1 MSQLLKDRTIIIY
14 ILFITLLFFLFIL
27 FSSIIVLA
35 QTKAL
40 SVAIGFTT
48 PFGPSAGFTLSTMFG
63 VDFDEAVFYG
73 FGLDFANATWVINS
87 IENSFVYLP
96 IYGALRIRFPFTLPF
111 ALYSIMGVGYSFLI
125 DKVQSSISG
134 ESSAGFYGSFF
145 WKVAIGFGFMLGS
158 KTDGIFEVHISS
170 FSFQYW
176 GQVVDF
182 PDKLNFVTL
191 GFYFGIRFFRM

>member
-1 MSQLLKDRTIIIY
+1 MYKLIKDKKLVIF
-14 ILFITLLFFLFIL
+14 ILSFIL
-27 FSSIIVLA
+27 FFIFFLIPLQVYA

-40 SVAIGFTT
+40 SIAIGFTT
-48 PFGPSAGFTLSTMFG
+48 PFGPTSGFTLSALFG

-73 FGLDFANATWVINS
+73 FGLDFANGSWVINS
-87 IENSFVYLP
+87 IENTFVYFPL
-96 IYGALRIRFPFTLPF
+96 YGALRIRFPFSLPF

-125 DKVQSSISG
+125 DKIQNSTD
-134 ESSAGFYGSFF
+134 ESSMAGAYGSFF

-170 FSFQYW
+170 FSYQYW
-176 GQVVDF
+176 GKSVGF
-182 PDKLNFVTL
+182 PSELNFVVI